1 MPTGGARNIKILGA
15 GPAGLYAAYRLKRLF
30 PEANVSVIE
39 QNMPDV
45 TFGFGVVFSAQGLQF
60 LADDDAEL
68 VRSISAGLES
78 WEDIEIR
85 VGGERIRIDGIG
97 FTAIS
102 RVTLLR
108 ILNEKVR
115 EVGIIPTFGKSIAD
129 PSELGEADL
138 IVAADGA
145 NSVLR
150 SRYEAEFGT
159 RVDMLTNW
167 FAWFGASR
175 PFDALTQTFKFTD
188 HGPFNAHHY
197 RFSPTH
203 STFLVETTADNFERC
218 ALASLP
224 LEESRVL
231 CERLFADDLDGAQL
245 ISNRSIWRQFPKIT
259 NVRWFHK
266 NIVLVGDALRTAH
279 YSIGSG
285 TRLAL
290 EDVQALVGAIASTDG
305 DIAAAL
311 PLYEER
317 RRPVVQKLLDAASRS
332 ADWYEH
338 FAENMNRPAW
348 DFAMDYISRSGRV
361 DPTRLASICP
371 AFIREYERRKA
382 RRQPDAG
389 TETGAHS
396 SIP

>member
-15 GPAGLYAAYRLKRLF
+15 GPAGLYAAYRLKRLL

-115 EVGIIPTFGKSIAD
+115 EVGIIPTFGKVIAD

-159 RVDMLTNW
+159 RVEMLTNW

-188 HGPFNAHHY
+188 QGPFNAHHY
-197 RFSPTH
+197 RFSPSH
-203 STFLVETTADNFERC
+203 STFLVETTADTFERG

-224 LEESRVL
+224 LEESRAL

-259 NVRWFHK
+259 NARWFHK

-290 EDVQALVGAIASTDG
+290 EDVQALVGAIASTQG

-311 PLYEER
+311 PVYEER

-332 ADWYEH
+332 ADWYER
-338 FAENMNRPAW
+338 FAENMKRPAW

-371 AFIREYERRKA
+371 AFIGEYERRKES
-382 RRQPDAG
+382 RQPDVG
-389 TETGAHS
+389 GESGAQ
-396 SIP
+396 PDVP

>member
-1 MPTGGARNIKILGA
+1 M
-15 GPAGLYAAYRLKRLF
+15 
-30 PEANVSVIE
+30 SVIE

-108 ILNEKVR
+108 ILNDKVG
-115 EVGIIPTFGKSIAD
+115 EVGIIPTFGKVIAD

-159 RVDMLTNW
+159 RVEMLTNW

-188 HGPFNAHHY
+188 QGPFNAHHY
-197 RFSPTH
+197 RFSPSH
-203 STFLVETTADNFERC
+203 STFLVETTADNFQHR
-218 ALASLP
+218 ALASLSV
-224 LEESRVL
+224 EESRAL
-231 CERLFADDLDGAQL
+231 CERLFADDLEGAQL

-259 NVRWFHK
+259 NARWFHG
-266 NIVLVGDALRTAH
+266 NMVLVGDALRTAH

-290 EDVQALVGAIASTDG
+290 EDVQALVGAISSTEG

-311 PLYEER
+311 PLYEQR

-371 AFIREYERRKA
+371 AFIGEYERRKES
-382 RRQPDAG
+382 RQPDVGAEAG
-389 TETGAHS
+389 AQPGV
-396 SIP
+396 P